1 MTDPNQ
7 YNPQNPQQAQQYG
20 GYGSYGQNDYG
31 QQAPQYGAPQYSAP
45 QYGNAAGYNQQQP
58 QYGAPQPQP
67 QGSGSFF
74 ALTAPLDQ
82 PAYNCTIGEAFI
94 RFWKKY
100 ATFKGRASRGE
111 FWWWVLCTFIIQ
123 IAFAVIFAVLGA
135 IIDSNTANG
144 MRSFVNTIWALA
156 TIVPSLALS
165 VRRLHDTNKAGT
177 TLVILYAIDFIGG
190 VLLSVGLVMTGLGAI
205 SVIGGGSS
213 STGVAGILLLI
224 IGFIACL
231 ATSIVLIVLM
241 AKKTDPA
248 GARFDDP
255 AAGNGYTPQPRA
267 CHRPQPHNTPR
278 TALRHRS
285 PTRTQRLFR
294 RQPLIRIRQPLRHL
308 QCLRRLRQCPPQTR
322 MALRPQPRQ
331 PPTLRT
337 ATRMALLTELRPIS
351 TQHLR
356 CQPLQPPS
364 TLRPPRQLRMQP
376 RHPKPLPCRA
386 CLRCLRFRNSPP
398 SLTRRSS
405 IAPRSAT
412 IRRARPRT
420 DPTIP
425 TIPTILPRTATYNT
439 DEICLFSTELKNR
452 TCNNQYYIKKI
463 PAPQSQ
469 VPGFSYSYI
478 DNSH

>member
-1 MTDPNQ
+1 
-7 YNPQNPQQAQQYG
+7 
-20 GYGSYGQNDYG
+20 
-31 QQAPQYGAPQYSAP
+31 
-45 QYGNAAGYNQQQP
+45 
-58 QYGAPQPQP
+58 
-67 QGSGSFF
+67 
-74 ALTAPLDQ
+74 
-82 PAYNCTIGEAFI
+82 
-94 RFWKKY
+94 
-100 ATFKGRASRGE
+100 
-111 FWWWVLCTFIIQ
+111 
-123 IAFAVIFAVLGA
+123 
-135 IIDSNTANG
+135 
-144 MRSFVNTIWALA
+144 
-156 TIVPSLALS
+156 
-165 VRRLHDTNKAGT
+165 
-177 TLVILYAIDFIGG
+177 
-190 VLLSVGLVMTGLGAI
+190 
-205 SVIGGGSS
+205 
-213 STGVAGILLLI
+213 
-224 IGFIACL
+224 
-231 ATSIVLIVLM
+231 
-241 AKKTDPA
+241 
-248 GARFDDP
+248 
-255 AAGNGYTPQPRA
+255 
-267 CHRPQPHNTPR
+267 
-278 TALRHRS
+278 
-285 PTRTQRLFR
+285 
-294 RQPLIRIRQPLRHL
+294 
-308 QCLRRLRQCPPQTR
+308 
-322 MALRPQPRQ
+322 MALRSQPRQ

-425 TIPTILPRTATYNT
+425 TIPTILPRTATYST